1 MKERYDLPCNIA
13 QTLNLIGD
21 RWTLLIIHEIMIGN
35 STFNQIKSSLEG
47 VSSRLLSE
55 RLKYLESA
63 GLITSQLYSEHPP
76 RYRYTLTSSGQNLE
90 HVFHSMVLWGRQ
102 HLQKCYK
109 KLIHESCGHE
119 VEISY
124 YCSHCNENVSDLKVV
139 EIGATAPSLQ
149 LNPT

>member
-76 RYRYTLTSSGQNLE
+76 RYRYTLTGSGQDLE

-124 YCSHCNENVSDLKVV
+124 YCAHCNENVSDLKVV
-139 EIGATAPSLQ
+139 EIGAIAPNLQ